1 MFLFRDRKDC
11 KNEIQLRRTLKIH
24 QKEEQQIFLDNRIKY
39 YKSNWLLYP
48 DTCTISL
55 MKLKPPGPIMEPAR
69 RYPVMTCH
77 IILSG
82 YSTCTRDL
90 TEAVMK

>member
-1 MFLFRDRKDC
+1 
-11 KNEIQLRRTLKIH
+11 
-24 QKEEQQIFLDNRIKY
+24 
-39 YKSNWLLYP
+39 
-48 DTCTISL
+48 

-82 YSTCTRDL
+82 YFTCTRDL